1 MLRRLRHNFQ
11 VPKVGTLACQDFFNT
26 YLAIESFFLWIL
38 TMVKR
43 IDDMEEANLKL
54 YSVLKDPK
62 VDQEIKQR
70 RATGRKMAD
79 VAKSNRQF
87 FLETALVRHVENYLN
102 YLSSLLLEIFTRR
115 PETLRSS
122 ERVEISAVLSFQSI
136 PDLVKA
142 FAERKVENLSY
153 SSIGELCEFFRE
165 RFKVE
170 LFPATQMPTVIEA
183 VEIRNISVHNRCI
196 INNRYVQKT
205 GADPAQ
211 IGKIKELF
219 TEDLDRFV
227 IVFLRSV
234 KEVDKKVRSKLKV
247 NGHRLKIGFGKKI

>member
-1 MLRRLRHNFQ
+1 MLTRLRHNFQ
-11 VPKVGTLACQDFFNT
+11 IPKVGTLACQDFFNT
-26 YLAIESFFLWIL
+26 YLKIESFFLWIL
-38 TMVKR
+38 AMAKR

-54 YSVLKDPK
+54 YSVLKDSK
-62 VDQEIKQR
+62 VNEEIREQ
-70 RATGRKMAD
+70 RATGKKMAD

-87 FLETALVRHVENYLN
+87 FFETAIVRHVENYLN
-102 YLSSLLLEIFTRR
+102 YLSSLLLDIFIRR

-122 ERVEISAVLSFQSI
+122 ERVEISSVLSFQSI

-153 SSIGELCEFFRE
+153 SSIAELCDFFKD

-170 LFPATQMPTVIEA
+170 LFSVGEMPTVIEA
-183 VEIRNISVHNRCI
+183 IETRNISVHNRCF
-196 INNRYVQKT
+196 INNRYIQKT
-205 GADPAQ
+205 ETDPAQ

-219 TEDLDRFV
+219 TKDLDRFV

-234 KEVDKKVRSKLKV
+234 KDVDKKARFKLKV
-247 NGHRLKIGFGKKI
+247 SGHRLRIDFGR